1 VSDLKPWEGPDD
13 AASEEEGS
21 SGYLLMA
28 GIGCGLII
36 AIGAHALVGH
46 FAERPELAQADPL
59 MVKVISVARATGA
72 GLAIGSLAG
81 WLAKLARSSKKP

>member
-1 VSDLKPWEGPDD
+1 MSDLKPWEGSDD

-36 AIGAHALVGH
+36 AIGAHALMGH

-59 MVKVISVARATGA
+59 MVQVISASRAIGA
-72 GLAIGSLAG
+72 GLALLSLGG
-81 WLAKLARSSKKP
+81 WLYKLARSSKKP